1 MLCSPISTQHLR
13 SMGSH
18 QADFQKQVTKVYD
31 DLADRYDSIYQ
42 DEISRAEDE
51 LLVDLLATRILFG
64 KKVLDVGCGTGHL
77 LTLFPSITWREYRG
91 FDISK
96 QMIRIA
102 RQKHPEH
109 EFFCKS
115 SDRIAA
121 SYVEWAD
128 LTVYGYGSMSYMDIE
143 REIQFWYQN
152 ARRGARLFAMIHSKN
167 AKARC
172 DEMHRTISIIAL
184 EQILKTINPK
194 TVDVQPFRR
203 IAYPRHVSS
212 KEQVIRIEQET
223 PALESDAYWINLSI
237 TK

>member
-1 MLCSPISTQHLR
+1 MLCSDISTQHLR
-13 SMGSH
+13 NMEDHFAYYQSEV
-18 QADFQKQVTKVYD
+18 AKVYD
-31 DLADRYDSIYQ
+31 GLADRYDSIYE
-42 DEISRAEDE
+42 DEISKAEDE

-77 LTLFPSITWREYRG
+77 LTLFPSITWKEYRG

-96 QMIRIA
+96 HMIRVA

-128 LTVYGYGSMSYMDIE
+128 LTIYGYGAMSYMDFR
-143 REIQFWYQN
+143 REILFWYQN
-152 ARRGARLFAMIHSKN
+152 ARRGAHLFAMIYSKD
-167 AKARC
+167 AICRC
-172 DEMHRTISIIAL
+172 DDIHRTISIIAL
-184 EQILKTINPK
+184 EQILKDINPK
-194 TVDVQPFRR
+194 KVDVQPFRR
-203 IAYPRHVSS
+203 VKYPRHVSS
-212 KEQVIRIEQET
+212 KEQVIRLEQEV
-223 PALESDAYWINLSI
+223 PVVEADAYWINLSI